1 MPQRRK
7 LVFNHRGILDRANP
21 FEGLT
26 FALRTDAH
34 HATGILT
41 QNLLNHFN
49 AAADPAFGL
58 RLRQS
63 VHDAYRVW
71 GHGILKA
78 MAANLDYDRYG
89 LTDPRER
96 FLNVHFYN
104 ARQLADDAVVKGEM
118 LVRQLAGHGKPVPVF
133 YISLDDMIEPQTA
146 HHGEIAFSR
155 LFSATGE
162 QLPGFR
168 ARPGKKP
175 LDQQLDDIRELLK
188 HFHSTQGQKLQI
200 VLLED
205 NVRHAKMLNW
215 VIDLMEQHKIF
226 DHGDLAGISTCFC
239 CASQAERDAIRHQ
252 GKTVPL
258 TCVVD
263 YKGAQIDVVTPR
275 DLLFDGFVVE
285 TDDNTGRL
293 PGIFMDVAKLFKI
306 RPEKTVAFEQK
317 VHRANVKFCET
328 LEREFGVALPL
339 KWFAGAGA
347 ISYIAGYKPETPM
360 IDVLKQTNDTRR
372 KQRSAFNAAP

>member
-1 MPQRRK
+1 MAQRQK
-7 LVFNHRGILDRANP
+7 LVFNHQGIPSKANP

-34 HATGILT
+34 HATSALK
-41 QNLLNHFN
+41 QNLIDHFN

-58 RLRQS
+58 RLRRR
-63 VHDAYRVW
+63 VHAAYQVW
-71 GHGILKA
+71 GHDILKA
-78 MAANLDYDRYG
+78 MAKNLDYARYG
-89 LTDPRER
+89 LTDRR
-96 FLNVHFYN
+96 DHFLNVHFYD
-104 ARQLADDAVVKGEM
+104 AHQLADDAVSKGAA
-118 LVRQLAGHGKPVPVF
+118 LVRQNAGGRQAPPVF
-133 YISLDDMIEPQTA
+133 YISLDDMIEPATE
-146 HHGEIAFSR
+146 HRGEIAFSR
-155 LFSATGE
+155 LFSADGQQ
-162 QLPGFR
+162 QLGYR

-175 LDQQLDDIRELLK
+175 LGQQFNDVRTLLET
-188 HFHSTQGQKLQI
+188 FHKTHGQKLQI

-215 VIDLMEQHKIF
+215 VIDLMEDHKIF
-226 DHGDLAGISTCFC
+226 DHADLAGISTCFC
-239 CASQAERDAIRHQ
+239 CAPQEERDAIRHR

-285 TDDNTGRL
+285 TDDSTGRL

-306 RPEKTVAFEQK
+306 RPEKTGAFENK
-317 VHRANVKFCET
+317 VHRANMAFCKT
-328 LEREFGVALPL
+328 LEEEFNVTLPL

-347 ISYIAGYKPETPM
+347 ISYIAGYAPETPM
-360 IDVLKQTNDTRR
+360 TDILKQTNDNRR
-372 KQRSAFNAAP
+372 KQRAAFNAAP